1 MDQKF
6 LDLGKIQGTCVSA
19 QHAKKAAKSINDM
32 VKMYMFFLKTYKE
45 ENSSKNYAIIGLKYY
60 DI

>member
-1 MDQKF
+1 MPNKWKGVVRLLQTEMDQKF

-32 VKMYMFFLKTYKE
+32 VKM
-45 ENSSKNYAIIGLKYY
+45 
-60 DI
+60 